1 MSDTI
6 SSETLPRF
14 DVICCGNAAYDHIWH
29 VDALP
34 AGDGKSRATDYVE
47 RIGGLA
53 ANAAIAV
60 ARLGAKAAL
69 WSRAGEDET
78 GRKMV
83 SQVAAR
89 GVDVQ
94 YFRLTEGAQS
104 PHASVIVEKSG
115 ARSIVAYRGGGW
127 ADTANWL
134 PLEWVAAA
142 KAVHADTRWPLGAA
156 AIFHAA
162 RAAHIPSVLDVEI
175 TERPILERVLPLTDY
190 AVFSLPGF
198 RAFTQTDD
206 LRAGLET
213 VLAHGARVP
222 VVTLGADGVVWL
234 EGDTMHRLHAFQ
246 VRAVDTTGAG
256 DVFHGALALV
266 LGEGMPSRQA
276 LRFAS
281 ATAALKCTR
290 FGGGAGT
297 PTRDE
302 VEAYLREIS
311 QTTQSTQSTNST

>member
-1 MSDTI
+1 MSESTP
-6 SSETLPRF
+6 SF
-14 DVICCGNAAYDHIWH
+14 DVICCGNSAYDHIWH
-29 VDALP
+29 VDTLP
-34 AGDGKSRATDYVE
+34 AGDGKSRALDYVE

-127 ADTANWL
+127 AETANWL
-134 PLEWVAAA
+134 PFEWVAAA
-142 KAVHADTRWPLGAA
+142 QAVHADTRWPLGAA
-156 AIFHAA
+156 ATFNAA

-175 TERPILERVLPLTDY
+175 TERAILERLLPLTDY
-190 AVFSLPGF
+190 AVFSLPGL
-198 RAFTQTDD
+198 RAFTPADD
-206 LRAGLET
+206 LRSGLQT
-213 VLAHGARVP
+213 VLEHGARVP
-222 VVTLGADGVVWL
+222 VVTLGAEGVMWL
-234 EGDTMHRLHAFQ
+234 EDGAMQRLPAFQ

-256 DVFHGALALV
+256 DVFHGALALA
-266 LGEGMPSRQA
+266 LGEGMQSLQA

-302 VEAYLREIS
+302 VDAFLRE
-311 QTTQSTQSTNST
+311 TTNSA

>member
-1 MSDTI
+1 MHATI
-6 SSETLPRF
+6 PRF
-14 DVICCGNAAYDHIWH
+14 DVICCGNAAFDHIWR
-29 VDALP
+29 VASLP
-34 AGDGKSRATDYVE
+34 AGDGKTRATEYAE

-69 WSRAGEDET
+69 WSRAGDDDT
-78 GRKMV
+78 GRTMV

-104 PHASVIVEKSG
+104 PHASVIVETSG
-115 ARSIVAYRGGGW
+115 ARSIVAFRGGGW
-127 ADTANWL
+127 SETANWL
-134 PLEWVAAA
+134 PLEWIAAA
-142 KAVHADTRWPLGAA
+142 KAVHADTRWPHGAA
-156 AIFHAA
+156 AVFDKA
-162 RAAHIPSVLDVEI
+162 RAAAIPSVLDIEI
-175 TERPILERVLPLTDY
+175 TERPILERLLPLTDY

-198 RAFTQTDD
+198 RTFTQSDD
-206 LRAGLET
+206 LRAGLEYAA
-213 VLAHGARVP
+213 AHGARVP
-222 VVTLGADGVVWL
+222 VVTLGSDGVVWL
-234 EGDTMHRLHAFQ
+234 EDGVLRRLPAFRVQ
-246 VRAVDTTGAG
+246 AVDTTGAG
-256 DVFHGALALV
+256 DVFHGALALA
-266 LGEGMPSRQA
+266 LGEGMPGEAA

-302 VEAYLREIS
+302 VEAFLRAG
-311 QTTQSTQSTNST
+311 

>member
-1 MSDTI
+1 MA
-6 SSETLPRF
+6 EAKLRF
-14 DVICCGNAAYDHIWH
+14 DVICCGNAAFDHIWH
-29 VDALP
+29 VESLP
-34 AGDGKSRATDYVE
+34 AGDGKTRALEYVE

-60 ARLGAKAAL
+60 ARLGARAAL
-69 WSRAGEDET
+69 WSRAGEDDT

-127 ADTANWL
+127 AETANWL

-142 KAVHADTRWPLGAA
+142 KAVHADTRWPHGAA
-156 AIFHAA
+156 ATFGAA
-162 RAAHIPSVLDVEI
+162 RAAGIPSVLDVEI
-175 TERPILERVLPLTDY
+175 TERPILERLLPLTDY

-198 RAFTQTDD
+198 RAFTATDD
-206 LRAGLET
+206 LRAGLDYT
-213 VLAHGARVP
+213 LAHGARVP
-222 VVTLGADGVVWL
+222 VVTLGSEGVVWL
-234 EGDTMHRLHAFQ
+234 EDGALQRLPAFKVQ
-246 VRAVDTTGAG
+246 AVDTTGAG
-256 DVFHGALALV
+256 DVFHGALALA
-266 LGEGMPSRQA
+266 LGEGMASVAA

-281 ATAALKCTR
+281 ATAALKCMR

-297 PTRDE
+297 PARDE
-302 VEAYLREIS
+302 VEAFLRAAR
-311 QTTQSTQSTNST
+311 